1 MCGDEFSTSGPIDN
15 GEPGLSAPIVAV
27 FLVAAALL
35 GAIVIFPFRSVAWF
49 RRAILFWLLIT
60 PALFFNVENVF
71 VGLVI
76 VAALAALMLP
86 RSEFLVAP
94 FYIVALF
101 AAPPEYRAN
110 IPLSASMQLLPL
122 SSQQTISMVVFA
134 MTLTTKW
141 SVHPPYHRSLPAKVL
156 VSIGLYCALI
166 AILSLRE
173 TTFTDAIRR
182 GMSYG
187 LSIWLLVFLMLRTVN
202 SKDDVWNGLKA
213 ILAVAVVFS
222 LMSFLVQIRSWNFYS
237 YLNPDFSIW
246 KGGEYRFGFLR
257 TSLTVSTGLLGFVT
271 GFGMIVTLALQERI
285 SLTWRSLL
293 IGCMTFSCFVSLARG
308 AWLAVAL
315 MLVSFYVFRSKLSG
329 MSLILRVIP
338 VFIVAGLVS
347 WFDLLEYSVPNDPFG
362 TFEYREELF
371 STSWSQFLDAPLL
384 GQVDF
389 IETGRFDHL
398 VQGEGIIDI
407 VSVYLQVVLS
417 FGLVGLLVFL
427 APFGVVIAGLLRLRE
442 RCLGSRDQSVL
453 DACAVLLPALLGY
466 LFLIGTTSAVS
477 LISETG
483 ALIVGLSAAL
493 CRIGHQPSQADNR
506 ASVLVQS
513 GLPALR

>member
-1 MCGDEFSTSGPIDN
+1 M
-15 GEPGLSAPIVAV
+15 SAPVVAT

-35 GAIVIFPFRSVAWF
+35 GAIVIFPFRDVAWF
-49 RRAILFWLLIT
+49 RRAMLFWLLIT
-60 PALFFNVENVF
+60 PALFFNAGNVF

-101 AAPPEYRAN
+101 AAPPEYRAS
-110 IPLSASMQLLPL
+110 IPLPASMQLIALN
-122 SSQQTISMVVFA
+122 SQQTIGMVVFA

-141 SVHPPYHRSLPAKVL
+141 PVHPPYHRALPARVL
-156 VSIGLYCALI
+156 VLVGLYCALI
-166 AILSLRE
+166 SIFSLKE

-187 LSIWLLVFLMLRTVN
+187 LSIWLLVFLVLRTVN

-213 ILAVAVVFS
+213 VLAVAVVFS
-222 LMSFLVQIRSWNFYS
+222 LMSFLVQIKSWNFYT
-237 YLNPDFSIW
+237 YLNQDFSIW

-271 GFGMIVTLALQERI
+271 GLGIMITLALQERI
-285 SLTWRSLL
+285 SRTWRSLL

-315 MLVSFYVFRSKLSG
+315 MLVSFVVFRSKLPG
-329 MSLILRVIP
+329 MSLFLRVIP
-338 VFIVAGLVS
+338 VFMVAGLVS
-347 WFDLLEYSVPNDPFG
+347 WFDLLEFSVPDDPFG
-362 TFEYREELF
+362 TFDYRKELY
-371 STSWSQFLDAPLL
+371 STSWLQFLEAPLL

-389 IETGRFDHL
+389 IENDRFDHL

-427 APFGVVIAGLLRLRE
+427 APFGMVIAGLLRLRE
-442 RCLGSRDQSVL
+442 RCLGSHDKNVL
-453 DACAVLLPALLGY
+453 DASAVLLSSLLGY
-466 LFLIGTTSAVS
+466 LFLVGTTSAVS

-493 CRIGHQPSQADNR
+493 CRIGHQPSQADDR
-506 ASVLVQS
+506 ASALVQS